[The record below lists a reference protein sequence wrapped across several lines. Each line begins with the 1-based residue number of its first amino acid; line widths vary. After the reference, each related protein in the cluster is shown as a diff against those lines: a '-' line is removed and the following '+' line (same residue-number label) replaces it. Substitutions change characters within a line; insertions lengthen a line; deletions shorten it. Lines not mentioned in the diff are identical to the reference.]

1 MQVNLERL
9 VSHIGCQSWRWKMF
23 RMSILVPRWVSVEAM
38 PVLLRVM
45 AWRAYYLAAEA
56 AAIETHQKLE
66 LEEFR
71 LMQRKM
77 RLAMKTKL
85 QVAEAEE
92 QIYLDYEN
100 KKLGVGFPVKAED
113 ETLLYPTEC
122 ANQPVHTSTPI
133 SLTREVAKKLF
144 SNFLWLLADIVQKP
158 IRSSASCS
166 IPEPGLMKAHQ
177 FFRRY
182 IRTDRETDRQPEN
195 ICLRHHSGRRHNNET
210 PIICHVCLNH
220 IKFETGHIESPP
232 PLELLNTTALETSFH
247 FNPES
252 NHLPVF
258 SRGWAWSHSMKWRL
272 AFFFVQ
278 NICENVWF
286 HR

>member
-1 MQVNLERL
+1 M
-9 VSHIGCQSWRWKMF
+9 
-23 RMSILVPRWVSVEAM
+23 
-38 PVLLRVM
+38 
-45 AWRAYYLAAEA
+45 AAEA

-144 SNFLWLLADIVQKP
+144 SNFL
-158 IRSSASCS
+158 
-166 IPEPGLMKAHQ
+166 
-177 FFRRY
+177 
-182 IRTDRETDRQPEN
+182 
-195 ICLRHHSGRRHNNET
+195 
-210 PIICHVCLNH
+210 
-220 IKFETGHIESPP
+220 
-232 PLELLNTTALETSFH
+232 
-247 FNPES
+247 
-252 NHLPVF
+252 
-258 SRGWAWSHSMKWRL
+258 
-272 AFFFVQ
+272 
-278 NICENVWF
+278 
-286 HR
+286 